1 MKVGPTQAADPVVS
15 LGQGMTAAEGSIP
28 PPSAPPQAG
37 FTCQVYPCDQFRV
50 TSGANLGDAVGPVDL
65 LCQGDVYQLVKG
77 AAALSL
83 RLDQPAD
90 RRRKKV
96 TSAVVAAGS
105 DIGTAA
111 DRIRIAARLM
121 LMAPDGD
128 KVDML
133 VLALADTHFAMP
145 LMPMTARTD
154 YTLIRCEADPGDV
167 QLTDIA
173 CVSFSRGTMIALA
186 DGRQMPIEALAV
198 GDKILTRDHGPQPL
212 RWIGRATL
220 RAIGSFAPVVISKG
234 TLGNDA
240 DLIVSQHHRVF
251 MYHRNRP
258 TGLRTAELL
267 VQAKDLVD
275 GEGVFLREGGFVD
288 YFSLVF
294 DRHEIIYAEGIPAES
309 LMVSDATL
317 ARLPEGLAA
326 EVEARFPGLS
336 QAQHYGTEADA
347 ALLTELGPQG
357 LLRKGTDW
365 PKPPR

>member
-1 MKVGPTQAADPVVS
+1 M
-15 LGQGMTAAEGSIP
+15 
-28 PPSAPPQAG
+28 SAPEGQIDSPSPRPAEAPVWAG
-37 FTCQVYPCDQFRV
+37 FTCQVYPAAAFRV
-50 TSGANLGDAVGPVDL
+50 TSGANFGDAVGPVDQ
-65 LCQGDVYQLVKG
+65 LCPGDVYQLVKG
-77 AAALSL
+77 AAAQSL

-96 TSAVVAAGS
+96 TSATVATGS
-105 DIGTAA
+105 DVGVPGA
-111 DRIRIAARLM
+111 RIHIAARLT

-133 VLALADTHFAMP
+133 VLANGTDHLAMP
-145 LMPMTARTD
+145 LMPMTLRTD
-154 YTLIRCEADPGDV
+154 YTLLKCEGDPADV
-167 QLTDIA
+167 HLTDIA
-173 CVSFSRGTMIALA
+173 CVSFGRGTMIALA
-186 DGRQMPIEALAV
+186 DGRQRPIEALAV
-198 GDKILTRDHGPQPL
+198 GDPILTRDHGPQPL

-251 MYHRNRP
+251 LYHRNRP

-267 VQAKDLVD
+267 VQAKHLVD
-275 GEGVFLREGGFVD
+275 GEGVYLREGGFVD

-347 ALLTELGPQG
+347 ALVTALGAQG
-357 LLRKGTDW
+357 LYKKGTV
-365 PKPPR
+365 